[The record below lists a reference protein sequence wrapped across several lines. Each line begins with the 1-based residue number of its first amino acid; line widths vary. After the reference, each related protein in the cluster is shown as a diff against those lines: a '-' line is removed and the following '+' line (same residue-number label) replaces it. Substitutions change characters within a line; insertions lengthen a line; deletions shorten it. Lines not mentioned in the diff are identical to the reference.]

1 MAETGMVERVARAIA
16 GEIDCV
22 DWTAPDNTMS
32 HPARLNAIALDAA
45 RAAIEAIRVPT
56 GEMCNAG
63 ADKLDTGPEDRCPSP
78 WDMERGYTAMIDA
91 ILKEGD

>member
-45 RAAIEAIRVPT
+45 RAAIEAMR
-56 GEMCNAG
+56 
-63 ADKLDTGPEDRCPSP
+63 DLPEPIAENLSWHFTNDIVFGN
-78 WDMERGYTAMIDA
+78 GYQVKSLWSDALDA